1 MYLLLLLLAI
11 AAPALTIITGL
22 QGAVLTITN
31 EFTGVVEYP
40 CWWILILDG
49 LLLFGAFTR
58 KAWPLIIAASSCLA
72 MGLELYT
79 YLMVAEQPTNATMI
93 FYAGHIFLYAA
104 GALIGLLGC
113 RQIEVE

>member
-1 MYLLLLLLAI
+1 MYILLLLLAI
-11 AAPALTIITGL
+11 AAPALTFITGL
-22 QGAVLTITN
+22 QGAVLTITT
-31 EFTGVVEYP
+31 EFTGVAEYP

-58 KAWPLIIAASSCLA
+58 NVWPLIITASSCFA

-79 YLMVAEQPTNATMI
+79 YLMVAEQPTNATMV
-93 FYAGHIFLYAA
+93 FYAGHIFLYTTA
-104 GALIGLLGC
+104 ALIGLLSC